1 MPWWKRS
8 LKPVCW
14 TRNAGSYVSSHVG
27 LRADAEGGTRI
38 TVAANTKAGMPSN
51 GYGVALHK
59 ERADPIPAVGRW
71 LHDDGV
77 GMSRVDSW
85 TRGLCVPWSLARPAV
100 RKPGQ
105 GQANAPFLSHLGM
118 VVS

>member
-1 MPWWKRS
+1 

-38 TVAANTKAGMPSN
+38 TVAANKKAGILSN

-59 ERADPIPAVGRW
+59 ERADAIAAVGRC

-77 GMSRVDSW
+77 
-85 TRGLCVPWSLARPAV
+85 PWSLACPAD
-100 RKPGQ
+100 RKP
-105 GQANAPFLSHLGM
+105 A
-118 VVS
+118 